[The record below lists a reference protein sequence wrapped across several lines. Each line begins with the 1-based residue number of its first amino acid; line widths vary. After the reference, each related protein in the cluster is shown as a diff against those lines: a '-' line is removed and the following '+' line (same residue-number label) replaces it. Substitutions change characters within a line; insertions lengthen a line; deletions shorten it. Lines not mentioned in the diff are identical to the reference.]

1 MLNVDFIYQGNI
13 GLVPIKPQDPNNRKK
28 NRDMLEFSLDT
39 LNATESIQLKSSDGT
54 ILKEVYVSVYVNEK
68 SKVIEF
74 TEIPSVHIFQTQ
86 KDRRTVNMEESKDL
100 NDTMTITLDDNDD
113 PNIEKNEIQLE
124 IPSICMSFINEDS
137 EVFTFSFTK
146 ISA

>member
-1 MLNVDFIYQGNI
+1 
-13 GLVPIKPQDPNNRKK
+13 
-28 NRDMLEFSLDT
+28 
-39 LNATESIQLKSSDGT
+39 
-54 ILKEVYVSVYVNEK
+54 
-68 SKVIEF
+68 
-74 TEIPSVHIFQTQ
+74 
-86 KDRRTVNMEESKDL
+86 MEESKDL

-113 PNIEKNEIQLE
+113 PNIEKAEIQLE